1 MEMCESC
8 LVKLPSQKSY
18 AFIVRIWLEGRDDPA
33 LEPVVRGVIEPVEA
47 GERVYFRTVGQLA
60 EFFSS
65 FLEDRGLRMQRGGH
79 FTKWWKLK
87 RGD

>member
-8 LVKLPSQKSY
+8 VVKLQVEDG
-18 AFIVRIWLEGRDDPA
+18 AVDTDLFVGLLIDDPA